1 MTTQTT
7 LMPLNQED
15 DQLAPGSS
23 PIQGSTSQA
32 PADPSP
38 PSSPC
43 IIDCNQNMSRVEED
57 LATAV
62 VITIF
67 GNLDIVSAND
77 ITTSPAP
84 RLELDEGYL
93 VIGQC

>member
-1 MTTQTT
+1 
-7 LMPLNQED
+7 
-15 DQLAPGSS
+15 
-23 PIQGSTSQA
+23 
-32 PADPSP
+32 
-38 PSSPC
+38 
-43 IIDCNQNMSRVEED
+43 MSRVEED